1 MTARIVVIDFETYW
15 DNEFSLS
22 KITMEEYI
30 RSPQFEV
37 IGVSVKE
44 DADYI
49 KWYTGK
55 NIKPALDA
63 LRLQECIV
71 VAHNAAF
78 DCAILTWIYGIRP
91 GYIVD
96 TLSYARPIIGL
107 KTSCSLRALAT
118 WYGIGSKGNEVYNTK
133 GKHLKDFTDE
143 ELAKFGEYCKQ
154 DVNLTAKLLPDLYN
168 AIPKVER
175 DLVDCTIRMFTE
187 PVIELDTPLL
197 EKHLSEVLEKKAKLL
212 DLVGHDGR
220 EAFMSNDKFAALL
233 RAEGV
238 DPPTK
243 VSERTGKTTYAFA
256 KTDDG
261 MRDLLVH
268 PNERV
273 QALAAARLG
282 LKSTIEET
290 RTQSFID
297 ISKRGPM
304 PIQLNY
310 YGAVNTGRYC
320 LTGDTVI
327 HVLRASEGYTPCD
340 ISLAALEDEDLVWD
354 GETYVPHE
362 GLLDQGV
369 QDVITYQ
376 GITGTPDHRVYVE
389 EINGPCELSEAAER
403 GYTLKAAK
411 APK

>member
-15 DNEFSLS
+15 DTEFSLS
-22 KITMEEYI
+22 KLTMEEYI

-44 DADYI
+44 DGDYI
-49 KWYTGK
+49 KWYTGERV
-55 NIKPALDA
+55 KPALDA
-63 LRLQECIV
+63 LRLQECVV

-91 GYIVD
+91 GFIVD
-96 TLSYARPIIGL
+96 TLSMARPVIGL
-107 KTSCSLRALAT
+107 MTSCSLAALARY
-118 WYGIGSKGNEVYNTK
+118 YGIGAKGTEVYNTK

-168 AIPKVER
+168 AVPKAER
-175 DLVDCTIRMFTE
+175 DLIDCTIRMFTE

-197 EKHLSEVLEKKAKLL
+197 EKHLAEVKEKKEKLL
-212 DLVGHDGR
+212 DLVGHDNR
-220 EAFMSNDKFAALL
+220 EAFMSNLKFAELL
-233 RAEGV
+233 RKEGV
-238 DPPTK
+238 DPPMK
-243 VSERTGKTTYAFA
+243 KSERTGKMALAFA

-261 MRDLLVH
+261 MRDLLNH

-290 RTQSFID
+290 RTQAFID

-310 YGAVNTGRYC
+310 YGAVNTGRFC
-320 LTGDTVI
+320 LTGDTIV
-327 HVLRASEGYTPCD
+327 HVLRAGEGYVPRD
-340 ISLAALEDEDLVWD
+340 IRLDTLAEDDLVWD
-354 GETYVPHE
+354 GDSYVPHE
-362 GLLDQGV
+362 GLLDRDV

-403 GYTLKAAK
+403 GYTLKVAK